1 MVSSVPVPTDPVVCS
16 TGVVPGP
23 PDCAAPSAPIEPP
36 AAWADSAAGVSA
48 MAAAT
53 IMAFRIEIS
62 SCTMLFNHSA
72 HAGVP
77 AGGSSAV

>member
-1 MVSSVPVPTDPVVCS
+1 
-16 TGVVPGP
+16 
-23 PDCAAPSAPIEPP
+23 
-36 AAWADSAAGVSA
+36 

-72 HAGVP
+72 MPVFPQAAAARCEAG
-77 AGGSSAV
+77 AGLVER